1 LPGSLLKNNT
11 STDQITLINNKVKF
25 VNLTSDI
32 SCKAFNGKNAEPQLC
47 PNHTRQIN
55 IIPKAQLCSQL
66 CPNPISQN
74 SPNHTTQNITPKAGK
89 QQQFSEDRNP
99 RDKGQN
105 AYYGRVY

>member
-1 LPGSLLKNNT
+1 YKQCLPGSVLKNNT

-47 PNHTRQIN
+47 PN
-55 IIPKAQLCSQL
+55 S
-66 CPNPISQN
+66 
-74 SPNHTTQNITPKAGK
+74 TTQNITLKAGK
-89 QQQFSEDRNP
+89 QQQSSADGNP

-105 AYYGRVY
+105 AYYRRAY